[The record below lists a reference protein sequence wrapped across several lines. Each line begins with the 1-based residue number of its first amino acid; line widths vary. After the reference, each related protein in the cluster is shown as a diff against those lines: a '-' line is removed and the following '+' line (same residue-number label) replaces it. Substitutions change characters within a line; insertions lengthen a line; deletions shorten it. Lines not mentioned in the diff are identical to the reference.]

1 MILISNLLSSERMKI
16 HTFINPHRLSN
27 SYLLELNL
35 DIVVLVDV
43 GDFDT
48 TNLLIWL
55 QKEGKKLTH
64 VILTHEHADHSCGLD
79 DLYKIT
85 DLFTVKIAPLVDWK
99 MDDVSVYMKGTN
111 QYMSCDGFFEN
122 TKKYTIFDSMEDYWK
137 YGKPCWIG
145 TDNQILREFFVK
157 TMGDFSGYVSQS

>member
-79 DLYKIT
+79 DLYKVNPFQLICT
-85 DLFTVKIAPLVDWK
+85 SICAKNIINSK
-99 MDDVSVYMKGTN
+99 QN
-111 QYMSCDGFFEN
+111 
-122 TKKYTIFDSMEDYWK
+122 
-137 YGKPCWIG
+137 
-145 TDNQILREFFVK
+145 
-157 TMGDFSGYVSQS
+157 FSFYLEEI